1 MRARRSR
8 GQRGWSMSVTR
19 SRSDDRDG
27 LAAPTQVTAAQV
39 PGVNGLLGLAV
50 GVVVIAGLFF
60 AKDVL
65 IPITLA
71 ILLSF
76 VLSPI
81 VAFLRRLRLPK
92 GLAVMAAVLVAL
104 GLLGGVGTLVGTQAA
119 SLADDAPGYV
129 RTIEAKMAAAK
140 SFAADRVAFFAQDK
154 APPPPAIS
162 GPPLTNTER
171 VLAGRGREPV
181 PVRVTEPETDAIT
194 VAGQVLGP
202 IVAPFE
208 TFVIVLVVAVFILMQ
223 KEDLRD
229 RMIRIFGSSDLH
241 RTTLAMDD
249 AGTRLSK
256 YFLSQLAV
264 NASFGTIVGVGLWL
278 IGVPVP
284 ALWGILAGI
293 LRFVPYI
300 GALLGAALPLALAA
314 GVDPGW
320 SMVIA
325 VAILFAVVEP
335 LIGYVVEPLLYGHST
350 GLSPLSVVV
359 AAVFWTWIWGPV
371 GLVLSMP
378 LTLCLVVLG
387 RHVPALEFLDILL
400 GDRPALTPVES
411 FYQRMLAGDPEEALE
426 QAETLLADRSLTAYY
441 DEVALGGLKLAAA
454 DARRGAINRDGAGR
468 IVRSMLTVV
477 DELAEQ
483 DDQAAALPEMPDR
496 PLNPMPRDGGSA
508 IDETAATALP
518 DAPEDWSGVD
528 TVTCIAGRGVLD
540 DAVTAMLAQL
550 LEKRGFG
557 VRRITHAAVA
567 RDAIDR
573 VDYASTKLICLSY
586 LEIGGSPSHLRYLVR
601 RLRKEAPHAQV
612 LVGMWPEGEAALS
625 DEQIQRTLGADIY
638 VGSLGKAVE
647 EVLALAQPKMKSL
660 AA

>member
-1 MRARRSR
+1 MDQGDRKAVDSASLAGPAR
-8 GQRGWSMSVTR
+8 VV
-19 SRSDDRDG
+19 
-27 LAAPTQVTAAQV
+27 PAQV
-39 PGVNGLLGLAV
+39 PGMNGLLGLAV

-76 VLSPI
+76 VLSPV
-81 VAFLRRLRLPK
+81 VAALRHARLPK
-92 GLAVMAAVLVAL
+92 GLAVMISVLAAL
-104 GLLGGVGTLVGTQAA
+104 GLLGGVGTLVGMQVA
-119 SLADDAPGYV
+119 SLADDAPGYL
-129 RTIEAKMAAAK
+129 RTIDDKVASAKG
-140 SFAADRVAFFAQDK
+140 FAADRVAFFAQDK
-154 APPPPAIS
+154 APPPRAAA
-162 GPPLTNTER
+162 GPPQSNVER
-171 VLAGRGREPV
+171 VLASRSREPV
-181 PVRVTEPETDAIT
+181 PVRVTDREPDAFT

-202 IVAPFE
+202 VVGPFE
-208 TFVIVLVVAVFILMQ
+208 TFVIVLVVAIFILMQ

-229 RMIRIFGSSDLH
+229 RMIRLFGSSDLH

-249 AGTRLSK
+249 AGARLSK

-264 NASFGTIVGVGLWL
+264 NTSFGIVIGTGLWA

-293 LRFVPYI
+293 LRFVPYV

-320 SMVIA
+320 TMVIEVA
-325 VAILFAVVEP
+325 VLFAVVEP

-350 GLSPLSVVV
+350 GLSPLSVIL

-411 FYQRMLAGDPEEALE
+411 FYQRMLAADPEEALE
-426 QAETLLADRSLTAYY
+426 QAELLLKDRSLASYY
-441 DEVALGGLKLAAA
+441 DEVALGGLKLAAE
-454 DARRGAINRDGAGR
+454 DARRGVVDRAGAER
-468 IVRSMLTVV
+468 IVHAMSTVV
-477 DELAEQ
+477 DELSEQ
-483 DDQAAALPEMPDR
+483 DDGLLAAAPVAKT
-496 PLNPMPRDGGSA
+496 LNPMP
-508 IDETAATALP
+508 AADTTGMVVPASGTTQAP
-518 DAPEDWSGVD
+518 DDWRESHA
-528 TVTCIAGRGVLD
+528 VTCIAGRGVLD

-550 LEKRGFG
+550 LARRGFG
-557 VRRITHAAVA
+557 TRRIPHAAVA
-567 RDAIDR
+567 RDAVQR
-573 VDYASTKLICLSY
+573 VDYSGTRMICLSY

-601 RLRKEAPHAQV
+601 RLRREAPGAHI
-612 LVGMWPEGEAALS
+612 LVGLWPQGEAALS
-625 DEQIQRTLGADIY
+625 DEQIQRVLGADSY
-638 VGSLGKAVE
+638 VGSLASAVD
-647 EVLALAQPKMKSL
+647 VVTDIATAPDISQ